1 MSTGDLE
8 FVVVYDDTDTPA
20 APKRKVAAIMLVPV
34 TIGGKEYF
42 ALPVVEA
49 P

>member
-8 FVVVYDDTDTPA
+8 FVVVYDDTDTPS
-20 APKRKVAAIMLVPV
+20 APKRKLASIMLVPV
-34 TIGGKEYF
+34 DIGGKQYY